1 MTPRHTFTG
10 LGALLEKLCYTFKHF
25 LADLSFTSSRIRR
38 TGRAGKKGFA
48 VSFFVAE
55 KNGRMARDI
64 IEILNRTSQNV
75 PQELVQASMS
85 SFGAKRGGRGRGGG
99 RGRY

>member
-1 MTPRHTFTG
+1 
-10 LGALLEKLCYTFKHF
+10 
-25 LADLSFTSSRIRR
+25 
-38 TGRAGKKGFA
+38 
-48 VSFFVAE
+48 
-55 KNGRMARDI
+55 MARDI

>member
-1 MTPRHTFTG
+1 MVVNFDFPNDTETYIH
-10 LGALLEKLCYTFKHF
+10 
-25 LADLSFTSSRIRR
+25 RIGR

-75 PQELVQASMS
+75 PQELVNASMT
-85 SFGAKRGGRGRGGG
+85 SFRGGKAGGRGRGGG
-99 RGRY
+99 GRRY